1 MDGKQ
6 FHIRTLT
13 VAAALAVL
21 LAVFAGVLYY
31 LQIVRGEEYRAA
43 STVRNVNVETVEAA
57 RGELLDRYGR
67 TLVSNRATYEIVLE
81 TSRMGKEPER
91 NAILLELIAI
101 CRENGLTWAD
111 TLPISQEAPFAY
123 TSETPLVYTDSEGTL
138 RFNYLGALLAEL
150 PLGSAILPHRWE
162 EEQLESAN
170 TLAVQRFSMSSEEVA
185 DFLRQHDLADGE
197 LSGSQA
203 MDAAGNLA
211 GLANSL
217 TAEEVIDGLRQYFL
231 IDEDLS
237 DADARA
243 LIGVLYEVNL
253 RSTELRTSEYIF
265 AQDVN
270 IDAISAIKERGLTG
284 VTVRATTVRQYN
296 TTAAAHLLGRVGA
309 IQNWEAY
316 KDKGYNMNDTVGI
329 DGVEHAFEDYLRGES
344 GTLVQELNTSGK
356 VVSESWR
363 VDPATGESQEP
374 QPGDHVMLTLDLRL
388 QEKVEQVLADTIEG
402 LEDEDT
408 EGGAM
413 VVQSVHDGGILAM
426 ASYPTYDLSTV
437 YSSNE
442 AYRAAADNPLKPFT
456 NRATGEIYSPGS
468 TFKPLV
474 AIAALE
480 EGLVT
485 PTEEIRDT
493 GRLQL
498 PEEEHYPYGDW
509 HPQCWYYR
517 QYGGLHGLENLAEA
531 LRDSCNIY
539 FYTIGHRL
547 GIEKID
553 QYAAAFGLGQTTGLE
568 LPEEAGRVAGPET
581 SEALGMEWYGGNL
594 LNAAIGQDNTMVTPL
609 QLTNYISTLVNGGN
623 HYATHLLK
631 TVKTSDFSG
640 TVYEYEPELLNTL
653 DLDPAN
659 VEAVKEGMWLVAN
672 DPESNSSAYFRDL
685 PVEVGAKTGSAQVSS
700 EVEADALFVC
710 FAPYDDPQIAISMVV
725 EQGASGS
732 NLAQAVAQVVDY
744 YFSAEDTMESVGSEN
759 TLLR

>member
-101 CRENGLTWAD
+101 CRENGLAWAD
-111 TLPISQEAPFAY
+111 TLPISQEAPFTY
-123 TSETPLVYTDSEGTL
+123 TSENPLVYTDSEGTL

-162 EEQLESAN
+162 EE
-170 TLAVQRFSMSSEEVA
+170 
-185 DFLRQHDLADGE
+185 DLAE
-197 LSGSQA
+197 AGS
-203 MDAAGNLA
+203 LA
-211 GLANSL
+211 GLGPGL

-231 IDEDLS
+231 IDQDLS

-329 DGVEHAFEDYLRGES
+329 DGVEHAFEDYLRGEP

-413 VVQSVHDGGILAM
+413 VVQSVNDGGILAM

-553 QYAAAFGLGQTTGLE
+553 QYAAAFGLGRTTGLE
-568 LPEEAGRVAGPET
+568 LPEEEGRVAGPET

-594 LNAAIGQDNTMVTPL
+594 LNAAIGQDNTMVTPI
-609 QLTNYISTLVNGGN
+609 QLTSYISTLVNGGN

-640 TVYEYEPELLNTL
+640 TVYEYEPELLGSL

-659 VEAVKEGMWLVAN
+659 VEAVKQGMWLVAN
-672 DPESNSSAYFRDL
+672 DPESSSSAYFRDL

>member
-13 VAAALAVL
+13 VAAVLAVL

-111 TLPISQEAPFAY
+111 TLPISQEAPFTY
-123 TSETPLVYTDSEGTL
+123 TSENPLVYTDSEGKL
-138 RFNYLGALLAEL
+138 RFHYLGALLAEL
-150 PLGSAILPHRWE
+150 PLGSAILPGRWE
-162 EEQLESAN
+162 EEDLEEA
-170 TLAVQRFSMSSEEVA
+170 
-185 DFLRQHDLADGE
+185 
-197 LSGSQA
+197 GS
-203 MDAAGNLA
+203 LA
-211 GLANSL
+211 GLGPGL
-217 TAEEVIDGLRQYFL
+217 TAEEVIAGLRQYFL

-316 KDKGYNMNDTVGI
+316 KGKGYNMNDTVGI

-413 VVQSVHDGGILAM
+413 VVQSVRDGGILAM

-442 AYRAAADNPLKPFT
+442 AYQAAADNPLKPFT

-568 LPEEAGRVAGPET
+568 LPEEEGRVAGPET
-581 SEALGMEWYGGNL
+581 SEKLGMEWYGGNL

-609 QLTNYISTLVNGGN
+609 QLTSYISTLVNGGN

-659 VEAVKEGMWLVAN
+659 VEAVKQGMWLVAN
-672 DPESNSSAYFRDL
+672 DPESSSSAYFRDL

>member
-6 FHIRTLT
+6 FHHRTLA
-13 VAAALAVL
+13 VAAVLAVL
-21 LAVFAGVLYY
+21 LVVFTGVLYH
-31 LQIVRGEEYRAA
+31 LQIVRGAEYRAA

-57 RGELLDRYGR
+57 RGEILDRYGR
-67 TLVSNRATYEIVLE
+67 TLVSNRATYEIVLD
-81 TSRMGKEPER
+81 TSRMGAEAQR
-91 NAILLELIAI
+91 NAILLELIEI
-101 CRENGLTWAD
+101 CREDGLTWTD
-111 TLPISQEAPFAY
+111 TLPISQEAPFTY
-123 TSETPLVYTDSEGTL
+123 TRDEPLVYTDSEGAL
-138 RFNYLGALLAEL
+138 RFNYLGALLAQL
-150 PLGSAILPHRWE
+150 PLGSSILPERWE
-162 EEQLESAN
+162 QEQL
-170 TLAVQRFSMSSEEVA
+170 
-185 DFLRQHDLADGE
+185 
-197 LSGSQA
+197 
-203 MDAAGNLA
+203 DAANALA
-211 GLANSL
+211 GQMDSMTEAEIAAYMRRNGLVDEGASDAQAAAAAADLSALGNSL
-217 TAEEVIDGLRQYFL
+217 TAGEIIDGLRQYFL
-231 IDEDLS
+231 IDGDLS

-253 RSTELRTSEYIF
+253 RGTELRTSEYIF

-296 TTAAAHLLGRVGA
+296 TVSAAHLLGRVGA
-309 IQNWEAY
+309 IQNWDAY

-329 DGVEHAFEDYLRGES
+329 DGVEYAFEDYLRGES

-363 VDPATGESQEP
+363 VDPATGAIQEP
-374 QPGDHVMLTLDLRL
+374 DPGDNVMLTLDLRL

-402 LEDEDT
+402 LEGDT

-413 VVQSVHDGGILAM
+413 VVQSVNDGGILAM

-456 NRATGEIYSPGS
+456 NRATSEIYSPGS

-480 EGLVT
+480 EGVVT
-485 PTEEIRDT
+485 PEEEIRDT
-493 GRLQL
+493 GRLLL
-498 PEEEHYPYGDW
+498 PEEDHYPYGDF

-547 GIEKID
+547 GIERID
-553 QYAAAFGLGQTTGLE
+553 QYAEAFGLGRTTGLE

-581 SEALGMEWYGGNL
+581 SEALGLDWYGGNL

-640 TVYEYEPELLNTL
+640 TVYEYEPELLGSL
-653 DLDPAN
+653 ELDPEN
-659 VEAVKEGMWLVAN
+659 VEAVKQGMWLVAN
-672 DPESNSSAYFRDL
+672 DPESSSSVYFRDL

-732 NLAQAVAQVVDY
+732 NLAQAVAEIVDY
-744 YFSAEDTMESVGSEN
+744 YFSAEDTMESVGTEN

>member
-6 FHIRTLT
+6 FHHRTLA
-13 VAAALAVL
+13 VAAVLAVL
-21 LAVFAGVLYY
+21 LVVFTGVLYH
-31 LQIVRGEEYRAA
+31 LQIVRGAEYRAA

-57 RGELLDRYGR
+57 RGEILDRYGR
-67 TLVSNRATYEIVLE
+67 TLVSNRATYEIVLD
-81 TSRMGKEPER
+81 TSRMGAEAQR
-91 NAILLELIAI
+91 NPILLELIEI
-101 CRENGLTWAD
+101 CREDGLTWTD
-111 TLPISQEAPFAY
+111 TLPISQEAPFTY
-123 TSETPLVYTDSEGTL
+123 TRDEPLVYTDSEGAL
-138 RFNYLGALLAEL
+138 RFNYLGALLAQL
-150 PLGSAILPHRWE
+150 PLGSSILPERWE
-162 EEQLESAN
+162 QEQLDAAN
-170 TLAVQRFSMSSEEVA
+170 ALAGQMDSMTEAEIA
-185 DFLRQHDLADGE
+185 AYMRRNGLADEGASDAQAAAAAAD
-197 LSGSQA
+197 LSALG
-203 MDAAGNLA
+203 
-211 GLANSL
+211 NSL
-217 TAEEVIDGLRQYFL
+217 TAGEIIDGLRQYFL
-231 IDEDLS
+231 IDGDLS

-253 RSTELRTSEYIF
+253 RGTELRTSEYIF

-296 TTAAAHLLGRVGA
+296 TVSAAHLLGRVGA
-309 IQNWEAY
+309 IQNWDAY

-329 DGVEHAFEDYLRGES
+329 DGVEYAFEDYLRGES

-363 VDPATGESQEP
+363 VDPATGAIQEP
-374 QPGDHVMLTLDLRL
+374 DPGDNVMLTLDLRL

-402 LEDEDT
+402 LEGDT

-413 VVQSVHDGGILAM
+413 VVQSVNDGGILAM

-456 NRATGEIYSPGS
+456 NRATSEIYSPGS

-480 EGLVT
+480 EGVVT
-485 PTEEIRDT
+485 PEEEIRDT
-493 GRLQL
+493 GRLLL

-547 GIEKID
+547 GIERID
-553 QYAAAFGLGQTTGLE
+553 QYAEAFGLGRTTGLE

-581 SEALGMEWYGGNL
+581 SEALGLDWYGGNL

-609 QLTNYISTLVNGGN
+609 QLTNYISTLVNGGS

-640 TVYEYEPELLNTL
+640 TVYEYEPELLGSL
-653 DLDPAN
+653 ELDPEN
-659 VEAVKEGMWLVAN
+659 VEAVKQGMWLVAN
-672 DPESNSSAYFRDL
+672 DPESSSSVYFRDL

-732 NLAQAVAQVVDY
+732 NLARAVAEVVDY
-744 YFSAEDTMESVGSEN
+744 YFSAEDTMESVGTEN

>member
-6 FHIRTLT
+6 FHRRTLS
-13 VAAALAVL
+13 VAAVLAVL
-21 LAVFAGVLYY
+21 LVVFTGVLYY

-57 RGELLDRYGR
+57 RGEILDRYGR
-67 TLVSNRATYEIVLE
+67 TLVSNRATYEIVLS
-81 TSRMGKEPER
+81 TSRMGAEAQR
-91 NAILLELIAI
+91 NAILLELIEI
-101 CRENGLTWAD
+101 CRADGLTWTD
-111 TLPISQEAPFAY
+111 TLPISQEAPFTY
-123 TSETPLVYTDSEGTL
+123 TRDEPLVYTDSEGAL
-138 RFNYLGALLAEL
+138 RFNYLGALLAQL
-150 PLGSAILPHRWE
+150 PLGSSILPERWE
-162 EEQLESAN
+162 QEQLDAAN
-170 TLAVQRFSMSSEEVA
+170 ALAGQMDSMTEAEIAAYMRRSG
-185 DFLRQHDLADGE
+185 LADEGMSDAQAAAAAAD
-197 LSGSQA
+197 LSTLG
-203 MDAAGNLA
+203 
-211 GLANSL
+211 NSL
-217 TAEEVIDGLRQYFL
+217 TAGEIIDGLRQYFL

-253 RSTELRTSEYIF
+253 RGTELRTSEYIF

-296 TTAAAHLLGRVGA
+296 TVSAAHLLGRVGA
-309 IQNWEAY
+309 IQNWDAY

-329 DGVEHAFEDYLRGES
+329 DGVEYAFEDYLRGES

-363 VDPATGESQEP
+363 VDPATGEIQEP
-374 QPGDHVMLTLDLRL
+374 APGDNVMLTLDLRL

-402 LEDEDT
+402 LEGDT

-413 VVQSVHDGGILAM
+413 VVQSVNDGGILAM

-456 NRATGEIYSPGS
+456 NRATSEIYSPGS

-480 EGLVT
+480 EGVVT
-485 PTEEIRDT
+485 PEEEIRDT
-493 GRLQL
+493 GRLLL
-498 PEEEHYPYGDW
+498 PEEDHYPYGDF

-547 GIEKID
+547 GIERID
-553 QYAAAFGLGQTTGLE
+553 QYAEAFGLGRTTGLE
-568 LPEEAGRVAGPET
+568 LSEEAGRVAGPET
-581 SEALGMEWYGGNL
+581 SEALGLDWYGGNL

-640 TVYEYEPELLNTL
+640 TVYEYEPELLGSL
-653 DLDPAN
+653 DLDPEN
-659 VEAVKEGMWLVAN
+659 VEAVKQGMWLVAN
-672 DPESNSSAYFRDL
+672 DPESSSSVYFRDL

-732 NLAQAVAQVVDY
+732 NLARAVAEIVDY
-744 YFSAEDTMESVGSEN
+744 YFSAEDTMESVGTEN